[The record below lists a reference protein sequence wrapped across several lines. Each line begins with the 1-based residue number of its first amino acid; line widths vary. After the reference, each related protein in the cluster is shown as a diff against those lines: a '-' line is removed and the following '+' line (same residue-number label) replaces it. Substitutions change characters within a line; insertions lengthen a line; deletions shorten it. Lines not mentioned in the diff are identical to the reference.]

1 MVAKKNDG
9 DGEDLIEVVRRG
21 LRRSTPQLRILLIE
35 QVLVGLIDG
44 GDWGSM
50 CWLHG
55 ETERALMRYFRTL
68 DRTDRGVRQEAW
80 RNLGPGLQERLKG
93 KIEVERAVR

>member
-1 MVAKKNDG
+1 MNAED
-9 DGEDLIEVVRRG
+9 DDLIEVVRRA
-21 LRRSTPQLRILLIE
+21 LRRSTPQLRIQLIE

-44 GDWGSM
+44 GDWGSI

-55 ETERALMRYFRTL
+55 EVEHALMKYFQTL
-68 DRTDRGVRQEAW
+68 NRIDQGVRQDAW

-93 KIEVERAVR
+93 KIEVERAMR

>member
-1 MVAKKNDG
+1 MVTKAD
-9 DGEDLIEVVRRG
+9 DDLIEVFRRG
-21 LRRSTPQLRILLIE
+21 LRRSTPQLRIQLIE

-44 GDWGSM
+44 GDWGSI

-55 ETERALMRYFRTL
+55 EIEGALMEYFKTL
-68 DRTDRGVRQEAW
+68 NRTDQGVRQEAW

-93 KIEVERAVR
+93 KIEVERAMR